1 MKCRQ
6 RTKDFSND
14 GMECWGFHD
23 NHHHLGTKTDY
34 EKNCANV
41 DSQSNH
47 GKSKAGRWQICQDW
61 QTLVVTHWLQSHR
74 TYRPRH
80 TILAM
85 VFHFMRADD
94 FDKKDIVSMRDIV
107 DLSTKRPSWV
117 KLLEILKADDDFG
130 VAFQKVNRC

>member
-1 MKCRQ
+1 
-6 RTKDFSND
+6 
-14 GMECWGFHD
+14 
-23 NHHHLGTKTDY
+23 
-34 EKNCANV
+34 
-41 DSQSNH
+41 
-47 GKSKAGRWQICQDW
+47 
-61 QTLVVTHWLQSHR
+61 
-74 TYRPRH
+74 
-80 TILAM
+80 M